1 VQIARTIRWLV
12 VGLWLGFTAI
22 KTRQSHL
29 PTHTSFLMPH
39 ILSVASIFLSSITCT
54 IFGKLTLVM
63 HGSVKGKSWSEIFW
77 VCQ

>member
-29 PTHTSFLMPH
+29 PTHTSFPMPH
-39 ILSVASIFLSSITCT
+39 ILSVASILSLLLHVLFL
-54 IFGKLTLVM
+54 GN
-63 HGSVKGKSWSEIFW
+63 
-77 VCQ
+77 